1 MRKNGL
7 THQRVICTAHSRL
20 DTPRSV
26 TDTRTTMPIDSEA
39 TKTGTGDVIS
49 FLKCIY
55 TVNVQVSQIRSKHSL
70 PVANGSRAGWRW
82 APERDES
89 FSQAGHLSE
98 HFSAS
103 GPRCVP
109 FVRRA
114 LFAVHHFNQTVPF
127 SDSRIGSVASVGY
140 VSNPNFDD
148 IFETA
153 TAHAPF
159 AY

>member
-1 MRKNGL
+1 M
-7 THQRVICTAHSRL
+7 SY
-20 DTPRSV
+20 RS
-26 TDTRTTMPIDSEA
+26 
-39 TKTGTGDVIS
+39 
-49 FLKCIY
+49 LKCIY

-109 FVRRA
+109 FVRRRSSQFIISIRRYLFRTVESAASRA
-114 LFAVHHFNQTVPF
+114 LDT
-127 SDSRIGSVASVGY
+127 
-140 VSNPNFDD
+140 
-148 IFETA
+148 
-153 TAHAPF
+153 
-159 AY
+159 